1 MTQLLRPKRFNLVYA
16 LLWFSLF
23 GIGLLIYLGYYAGKR
38 ESVVY
43 IEADERGTTKTRKAL
58 VKGASEPLKRH
69 PGCSEKA

>member
-1 MTQLLRPKRFNLVYA
+1 MAQLLRPKRF
-16 LLWFSLF
+16 
-23 GIGLLIYLGYYAGKR
+23 YAGKR

-58 VKGASEPLKRH
+58 AKGASEPLKRH